1 MHIPNI
7 KNVILVTSVSDL
19 VAYIIRCILFFF
31 LLLSHAHVCV
41 CEHVWESTSLY
52 LQLQSS
58 CTSLVLYDVP
68 LFKTTAQEYHYILSM

>member
-7 KNVILVTSVSDL
+7 KNVILVTSMSDL
-19 VAYIIRCILFFF
+19 VAYIIRCILFCFFFFF
-31 LLLSHAHVCV
+31 LMRMCV